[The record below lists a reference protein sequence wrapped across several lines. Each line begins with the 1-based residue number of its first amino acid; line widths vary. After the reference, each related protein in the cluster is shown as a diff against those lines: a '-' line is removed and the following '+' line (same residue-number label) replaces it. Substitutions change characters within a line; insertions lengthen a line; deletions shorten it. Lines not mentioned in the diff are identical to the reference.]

1 MMPHP
6 SATTF
11 SKYVLFEEATSSTL
25 VNMLLSSFGLL
36 DKSNEIKFLPAI
48 GILQKKIY
56 LIVQKKSVLLYQPEH
71 VTSNLR
77 ICEGC
82 GIMSPLDTI
91 FLDAISDKLSAD
103 HSLKFI
109 SFTCRNLDK
118 VDSDSLSQIWTE
130 HWNDSAQILLETVV
144 SEMPFYFC

>member
-1 MMPHP
+1 MASKNMVSKGDMMPHP

-56 LIVQKKSVLLYQPEH
+56 LIVQKK
-71 VTSNLR
+71 
-77 ICEGC
+77 ICVAL
-82 GIMSPLDTI
+82 PT
-91 FLDAISDKLSAD
+91 
-103 HSLKFI
+103 
-109 SFTCRNLDK
+109 
-118 VDSDSLSQIWTE
+118 
-130 HWNDSAQILLETVV
+130 
-144 SEMPFYFC
+144 